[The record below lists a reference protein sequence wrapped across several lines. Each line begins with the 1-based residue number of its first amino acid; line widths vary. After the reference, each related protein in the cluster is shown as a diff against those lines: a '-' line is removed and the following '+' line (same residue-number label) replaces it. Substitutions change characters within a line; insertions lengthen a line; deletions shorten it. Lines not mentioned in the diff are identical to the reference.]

1 MGSPQRARRFAVTKN
16 VGTLDRIVRIVA
28 FVVIA
33 VMILTKVLTGAAAVV
48 LGIIAVALL
57 ITTLV
62 AYCPLYPALKISTAK
77 KKTQ

>member
-1 MGSPQRARRFAVTKN
+1 MTKN

-33 VMILTKVLTGAAAVV
+33 VMILTKALTGAAAVV
-48 LGIIAVALL
+48 LGIVALSLL
-57 ITTLV
+57 ITALV
-62 AYCPLYPALKISTAK
+62 AFCPLYPVLKISTAK